1 MGGISPFSFLF
12 CGRVQPMLDL
22 DFEICL
28 LEEMTVFICIDPDNG
43 GFSIYIIRQG
53 MTPRAINDGSTKY

>member
-1 MGGISPFSFLF
+1 
-12 CGRVQPMLDL
+12 MLDS

-28 LEEMTVFICIDPDNG
+28 REEMTVSIGIDPDNG
-43 GFSIYIIRQG
+43 GFSIYIIRQE

>member
-1 MGGISPFSFLF
+1 
-12 CGRVQPMLDL
+12 MLVS

-28 LEEMTVFICIDPDNG
+28 LEEMTVSICIDPGNG